1 MKFVTPE
8 LNAITRLFPEQHP
21 SEWIQH
27 KLCLEYVNLEA
38 TLLRAKVLR
47 NFSKARVVYIAQAQ
61 IVKNDNNLAYLFAPL
76 IIANLNQSVIYTT
89 SYSLSV
95 FKILNQYYQS
105 DRSIHLKIEEVI
117 QSLNLY
123 IDLVD
128 QPRNEED
135 FLYRSLI
142 KALCRTDVSEVF
154 LITYLRIDEVQ
165 LCILQD
171 YFEIKIHVIYADKQR
186 SVVNDDLINTR
197 KLLFKTKDEFHRNLC
212 VLFSQLNTSLIA
224 QTGQFNQQQA
234 MHLIEDMFY
243 SEHIFEK
250 LSVYGEYMQT
260 RIQNGANFKVL
271 STNELSHH

>member
-1 MKFVTPE
+1 MFETKE
-8 LNAITRLFPEQHP
+8 LNAITQIFQSSKP
-21 SEWIQH
+21 SQTVQAQLH
-27 KLCLEYVNLEA
+27 FEYVNLEA

-47 NFSKARVVYIAQAQ
+47 GFAKEKVTYITQAQ
-61 IVKNDNNLAYLFAPL
+61 IHDNDQNLAYLFAPFVL
-76 IIANLNQSVIYTT
+76 ANLNHPVIYTT
-89 SYSLSV
+89 LNSASV
-95 FKILNQYYQS
+95 LKILNQYYQS

-123 IDLVD
+123 VDLVD

-154 LITYLRIDEVQ
+154 LITHLRINKVQ

-197 KLLFKTKDEFHRNLC
+197 KLLFKSKDEFHRNLC
-212 VLFSQLNTSLIA
+212 AFFSQLNTPLIA
-224 QTGQFNQQQA
+224 QIGQFNQQQA

-271 STNELSHH
+271 STNELSHR